1 MSSAPLSNS
10 STSDFAWEVATLFP
24 EQGAWSEAAYLEL
37 TDGSN
42 KRIEFNDGRLEFQAM
57 PTEIHQALVG
67 YLYQAL
73 LTFVAAR
80 GLGVVPFPPLRVRVK
95 PGKIREPDI
104 LFLSNENLR
113 HRSNRLWTGAD
124 LVMEVVSADPKDRQR
139 DYNEK
144 LVDYAEGGISEYWIV
159 DPVEQAVIVYQL
171 DVTSYVERGRFSLGE
186 IATSRRLDGFAVNV
200 TALFDV
206 TKDIPQ

>member
-10 STSDFAWEVATLFP
+10 STPDFAWEVATLFP

-159 DPVEQAVIVYQL
+159 DPVEQTVIVYQL
-171 DVTSYVERGRFSLGE
+171 DATNYVEHGRFSLGE
-186 IATSRRLDGFAVNV
+186 TATSRRLDGFAVNV